1 MKNKSFNHLNNSCF
15 QNQKINFTK
24 ILKNKSIFRDTTLIK
39 KALTKGTISTKNYDL
54 KRLSKKISLRKNE
67 GKSLDLN
74 GEKREIPFELAN
86 ILEKGEQ
93 KFDEI
98 TNAYKSIKQENDT
111 FSSYW
116 DYTKKIKEKLEKVN
130 NPDDELER
138 NNKNNDYKKIYKMFN
153 FSNRDKVEIDLQK
166 NLSKKIF
173 NSNPLLIKDNTEL
186 YFYFLNEM
194 NETKNKSINYNDEN
208 SFRYLNK
215 VKDFLE
221 YIDILSDKE
230 IDEYSKQIKLN
241 SCNFAENQWKRM
253 SEENIRLL
261 QEQKK
266 TNRKEIRE
274 SKKMIKCTKNLL
286 HKLDKDKNYFD
297 DPNYFTFYKN
307 SYSKVLTPNR
317 TIYQKVMNKSSK
329 SDFFVAEK
337 KHFLG
342 KNKYGTMN
350 ILKLKKNKLSKQLN
364 SLLNDSNNKKVR
376 KIQSLR
382 LNNINPLLDKNNRE
396 SFTKEYNNSSFK
408 MKFYNSQLS
417 NNHNISSNSMLIKK
431 NNNIKVFPS
440 IKSYLPYNSFTRSSQ
455 DIISN
460 SMIQPKLNDK
470 NYLRNKIQDSINM
483 NTTSKEINL
492 YSYINNE
499 TDDNIMSNNSN
510 NIENINENNKRKSCV
525 KDFENDKNKV
535 KEDNKKKVI
544 IISNLYEEVK
554 GGKILNKE
562 KIKDINYYIK
572 QRGVEY
578 KKKKNI
584 IKNLKDVKIILDK
597 FDINRIAKDFR
608 EAKSIENTKII
619 KFKKMDKKLRK
630 LDKKYL
636 KDIIQFKAK
645 NIKKD

>member
-1 MKNKSFNHLNNSCF
+1 
-15 QNQKINFTK
+15 
-24 ILKNKSIFRDTTLIK
+24 
-39 KALTKGTISTKNYDL
+39 
-54 KRLSKKISLRKNE
+54 
-67 GKSLDLN
+67 
-74 GEKREIPFELAN
+74 
-86 ILEKGEQ
+86 
-93 KFDEI
+93 
-98 TNAYKSIKQENDT
+98 
-111 FSSYW
+111 
-116 DYTKKIKEKLEKVN
+116 
-130 NPDDELER
+130 
-138 NNKNNDYKKIYKMFN
+138 
-153 FSNRDKVEIDLQK
+153 
-166 NLSKKIF
+166 
-173 NSNPLLIKDNTEL
+173 
-186 YFYFLNEM
+186 
-194 NETKNKSINYNDEN
+194 
-208 SFRYLNK
+208 
-215 VKDFLE
+215 
-221 YIDILSDKE
+221 
-230 IDEYSKQIKLN
+230 
-241 SCNFAENQWKRM
+241 
-253 SEENIRLL
+253 
-261 QEQKK
+261 
-266 TNRKEIRE
+266 
-274 SKKMIKCTKNLL
+274 
-286 HKLDKDKNYFD
+286 
-297 DPNYFTFYKN
+297 
-307 SYSKVLTPNR
+307 
-317 TIYQKVMNKSSK
+317 
-329 SDFFVAEK
+329 
-337 KHFLG
+337 
-342 KNKYGTMN
+342 
-350 ILKLKKNKLSKQLN
+350 
-364 SLLNDSNNKKVR
+364 
-376 KIQSLR
+376 
-382 LNNINPLLDKNNRE
+382 
-396 SFTKEYNNSSFK
+396 

-510 NIENINENNKRKSCV
+510 NIENINENNKRKSSV

-535 KEDNKKKVI
+535 KEDNNKKVI

-636 KDIIQFKAK
+636 KDMIQFKAK
-645 NIKKD
+645 NIKID